1 MKKYAKKWIF
11 FWLAVVTVV
20 FGSWLIS
27 WVFTYAPVFK
37 EIGAALGISGL
48 KPCQWN
54 LAFIVYMAL
63 NYTYK
68 LFMAFI
74 KAMYD

>member
-1 MKKYAKKWIF
+1 MKKCAKKWIF
-11 FWLAVVTVV
+11 FWLAEVTVV
-20 FGSWLIS
+20 FGSWFTS

-48 KPCQWN
+48 KAHQWN
-54 LAFIVYMAL
+54 LAFIIYMAL
-63 NYTYK
+63 KYTYE

>member
-11 FWLAVVTVV
+11 FCLAVVTAV

-37 EIGAALGISGL
+37 EIGTALGISGL
-48 KPCQWN
+48 KPHQWN

-68 LFMAFI
+68 LFMEFI
-74 KAMYD
+74 KDV